1 MERRMLGVFV
11 LLLLPVV
18 VVQVADAACANSCS
32 GHGRCGA
39 SNQCTCDADWALA
52 PDCSLRKCPTG
63 VAWTDKAK
71 TANAAHAV
79 AECSNR
85 GVCDYSKGECTCFN
99 GYTGAACQRL
109 RCPSDCSGHG
119 LCYSSATLASQYGPS
134 SLAGSGPTYTNWEK
148 DSMTSC
154 MCDMG
159 YNGPDCSQ
167 FMCAKND
174 DPLTTGQA
182 YRTIQI
188 AVGADPTPAT
198 ALAGSVR
205 VHFLGDVAVFS
216 AVAGADA
223 AHETACAQAF
233 QSMRTVLTA
242 TCTITSVD
250 SVTKGAIYTVAF
262 TEWVHLGGENN
273 LLYHTGNPPLSSFTC
288 DLSQV
293 TSLNSPSCVVTD
305 VAATN
310 VIEHVYCSNR
320 GLCDFSSGQCVCYT
334 DFKGMDCNQPSN
346 IPDSIDDN
354 DGFII
359 NPLGLAYTGT
369 VLHLKTAKG
378 SQADFYFMK
387 IESSTLPILTMN
399 GMGDTNLLNGDLQL
413 STGSLT
419 ITTIA
424 QTSTAADIANTH
436 PTFTNTVLKVRAS
449 RLLNT
454 GFKLFE
460 AMVGDTNTVVDIRGD
475 GLTTIYTG
483 GLSVVTGGGIIANTV
498 DAPSLTV
505 TNSFG
510 TFSSS
515 LLKLST
521 SRATQYP
528 GASDFLLIE
537 ASANSVPAFT
547 VEASGRTTISNGGL
561 IVSGLGGGQISNSD
575 TAASALVVSATST
588 SFVGDAVAIKTFS
601 GSAHNM
607 LKVTTRIAPAAP
619 IDLFTIANSGLTTIT
634 QTGLYITSG
643 GATVNAGGIHI
654 INGGETI
661 DFGGLRVK
669 DGGGTIELGGLNV
682 IDGGGTIATTAATT
696 DVLTVEATATTFS
709 SNARVLHINSKST
722 VLPATSM
729 HYLLEATVGAT
740 STSVFKVDA
749 TGLATIAGQ
758 GSGGASI
765 SDKGTTANTLTLTNS
780 AASFNQ
786 KVLGMVATDTNGY
799 SFIDAT
805 VGSTSVY
812 NVDASGL
819 TTIVGQGSG
828 GASISD
834 SSTSTTDTI
843 TVANTATTGFS
854 GALLAMSSTS
864 SDKLYKFI
872 DAQVASVSVFKVA
885 ASGLATIAG
894 QGSGGASI
902 SDKGTTANTL
912 TLTNSA
918 ASFNQKV
925 LGMVATDTNGYS
937 FIDATVGSTSV
948 FNVDASGL
956 TTIVGQGS
964 GGASISDSSTST
976 TDTITVAN
984 TATTGF
990 SGALLAMSSTSSD
1003 KLYRFIDAQ
1012 VASVS
1017 VFKVA
1022 ASGLTTIAGQGSGGA
1037 SIFDKGTTAN
1047 TLSVANSVTSGFT
1060 GALLS
1065 MNAVS
1070 STTSYTLIDAKS
1082 SGTSR
1087 FKVAASGLTTISA
1100 GGLSVT
1106 GGVTVVDTGLTVTT
1120 GGASIS
1126 DSSASSTN
1134 TLTVANSATSGFTGA
1149 LLAMSSTSSTTG
1161 YSFIDGKVGST
1172 SVFKVAGTGLATI
1185 AGQGSG
1191 GASVSDTS
1199 TTANTLTV
1207 ANSVSTG
1214 FTGAVL
1220 SLNAVSSTTVY
1231 SLIDATVGAGS
1242 TPRFNVAATGLTTI
1256 VGSGSGG
1263 ASISDS
1269 GTTAN
1274 TLSVANSVT
1283 SGFTGALLSMNAV
1296 SSTTSYT
1303 LIDAKSSG
1311 TSRFKVAASGLTTIS
1326 AGGLSVTGGVTVV
1339 DTGLTVTTG
1348 GASLSDSGTT
1358 TNTLTV
1364 ANSATTGFTGAL
1376 LAMSSTSSTTGYSF
1390 IDGKVGS
1397 TSVFKVGGT
1406 GLATIAGQ
1414 GSGGA
1419 SVSDTGTTANTLTVA
1434 NSVSTGFTGAVLS
1447 LNAVSST
1454 TVYSLID
1461 ATVGAGSTPRFN
1473 VAATGLTTI
1482 VGSGSGGAS
1491 ISDSGTATSTLSVAN
1506 SVSTGFT
1513 GALLSMN
1520 AVSSTTAYTLIDA
1533 KSSGTSRFK
1542 VAASGLTTISA
1553 GGLSVTGGVTV
1564 VDTGL
1569 TVTTGGASLSDSGT
1583 TTNTLTVANSATTG
1597 FTGALLAMSST
1608 SSTTGY
1614 SFIDGKVGST
1624 SVFKVGG
1631 TGLAT
1636 IAGQGSGGASISD
1649 TGTTANTLTVA
1660 NSVSTG
1666 FTGTLLSMNAVS
1678 TTTSYTLID
1687 AQASGTS
1694 KFTVAASGLT
1704 TIASGGLTVTTGGVT
1719 IGAGGLVV
1727 SAGGATVTAGGL
1739 TVSAGGASISDN
1751 QATVNTLSV
1760 ANSVSTGFTGAL
1772 LSMNAVSSTTAYTL
1786 IDAKSS
1792 GTSRFKVAA
1801 SGLTT
1806 ISAGGLSV
1814 TGGVTVVDTGLTV
1827 SAGGASIAGGA
1838 TIAGG
1843 VTVSNTGLTVTT
1855 GGAAITDTGTSANT
1869 LTLTNS
1875 ASSFNK
1881 AILAMVS
1888 TATTGFSVIDAKVGS
1903 TSVFNVA
1910 PSGLTTIS
1918 AGGLSVSGGATIAGG
1933 VTVSNT
1939 GLTVSG
1945 GGATIAGG
1953 ATITGSASISGGA
1966 TMSGG
1971 VTVSGGGASI
1981 TGGITAVD
1989 TGVTVTTGGARIY
2002 DTGTSAETLTVKNTA
2017 SGITKAL
2024 LYLDSTAASGFPLID
2039 AKVAGT
2045 SQFTV
2050 TAAGRTTIAS
2060 GGFTVSAGGAVIT
2073 AGGLSVA
2080 GDGAT
2085 IAGGATITGS
2095 ASISGGAAIAGGV
2108 TVSNTGLTV
2117 TTGGAAITDTGTSAN
2132 TLTLTNSASSF
2143 NKAILAMVSTA
2154 TTGFSVIDAKVGSTS
2169 VFNVAPSGLTTIS
2182 AGGLSVSGG
2191 ATIAGG
2197 VTVSNT
2203 GLTVSGGGAT
2213 IAGGVTVSN
2222 TGLTVSGGGAT
2233 IAGGVTVS
2241 NTGLTVS
2248 GGGATI
2254 AGGAT
2259 ITGSASISGG
2269 ASITGGITAVDT
2281 GVTVT
2286 TGGARIY
2293 DTGTSAETLT
2303 VKNTAS
2309 GITKA
2314 LLYLDSTETSGF
2326 PLIDAKVAG
2335 TSQFTVTAAGLTAI
2349 ASGGLSVKGG
2359 VTVVDTGVTVS
2370 AGVVG
2375 ISDTTAS
2382 TVSTDGA
2389 LVVSGGVGIG
2399 GSIRCAGT
2407 SYAVTHTNTSD
2418 RRLKTAIKNL
2428 TAAQETIR
2436 RLRPVTY
2443 EWRRDEFPSRNFPT
2457 GVFPG
2462 FLADEVEQILPDLVQ
2477 QDGDGWKSMD
2487 YVGIVPHLVR
2497 AVQEMQDQL
2506 EASQAQMTRMQ
2517 QQIDALLAAVA
2528 A

>member
-912 TLTNSA
+912 
-918 ASFNQKV
+918 
-925 LGMVATDTNGYS
+925 
-937 FIDATVGSTSV
+937 
-948 FNVDASGL
+948 
-956 TTIVGQGS
+956 
-964 GGASISDSSTST
+964 
-976 TDTITVAN
+976 
-984 TATTGF
+984 
-990 SGALLAMSSTSSD
+990 
-1003 KLYRFIDAQ
+1003 
-1012 VASVS
+1012 
-1017 VFKVA
+1017 
-1022 ASGLTTIAGQGSGGA
+1022 
-1037 SIFDKGTTAN
+1037 
-1047 TLSVANSVTSGFT
+1047 SVANSVTSGFT

-1087 FKVAASGLTTISA
+1087 FKVVASGLTTISA

-1172 SVFKVAGTGLATI
+1172 SVFKVA
-1185 AGQGSG
+1185 
-1191 GASVSDTS
+1191 
-1199 TTANTLTV
+1199 
-1207 ANSVSTG
+1207 
-1214 FTGAVL
+1214 
-1220 SLNAVSSTTVY
+1220 
-1231 SLIDATVGAGS
+1231 
-1242 TPRFNVAATGLTTI
+1242 
-1256 VGSGSGG
+1256 
-1263 ASISDS
+1263 
-1269 GTTAN
+1269 
-1274 TLSVANSVT
+1274 
-1283 SGFTGALLSMNAV
+1283 
-1296 SSTTSYT
+1296 
-1303 LIDAKSSG
+1303 
-1311 TSRFKVAASGLTTIS
+1311 
-1326 AGGLSVTGGVTVV
+1326 
-1339 DTGLTVTTG
+1339 
-1348 GASLSDSGTT
+1348 
-1358 TNTLTV
+1358 
-1364 ANSATTGFTGAL
+1364 
-1376 LAMSSTSSTTGYSF
+1376 
-1390 IDGKVGS
+1390 
-1397 TSVFKVGGT
+1397 GT

-2233 IAGGVTVS
+2233 IAGG
-2241 NTGLTVS
+2241 
-2248 GGGATI
+2248 
-2254 AGGAT
+2254 AT

>member
-198 ALAGSVR
+198 ALAG
-205 VHFLGDVAVFS
+205 
-216 AVAGADA
+216 
-223 AHETACAQAF
+223 
-233 QSMRTVLTA
+233 
-242 TCTITSVD
+242 VD

-834 SSTSTTDTI
+834 SSTTTDTI

-1087 FKVAASGLTTISA
+1087 FKVVASGLTTISA

-1172 SVFKVAGTGLATI
+1172 SVFKVA
-1185 AGQGSG
+1185 
-1191 GASVSDTS
+1191 
-1199 TTANTLTV
+1199 
-1207 ANSVSTG
+1207 
-1214 FTGAVL
+1214 
-1220 SLNAVSSTTVY
+1220 
-1231 SLIDATVGAGS
+1231 
-1242 TPRFNVAATGLTTI
+1242 
-1256 VGSGSGG
+1256 
-1263 ASISDS
+1263 
-1269 GTTAN
+1269 
-1274 TLSVANSVT
+1274 
-1283 SGFTGALLSMNAV
+1283 
-1296 SSTTSYT
+1296 
-1303 LIDAKSSG
+1303 
-1311 TSRFKVAASGLTTIS
+1311 
-1326 AGGLSVTGGVTVV
+1326 
-1339 DTGLTVTTG
+1339 
-1348 GASLSDSGTT
+1348 
-1358 TNTLTV
+1358 
-1364 ANSATTGFTGAL
+1364 
-1376 LAMSSTSSTTGYSF
+1376 
-1390 IDGKVGS
+1390 
-1397 TSVFKVGGT
+1397 GT

-2095 ASISGGAAIAGGV
+2095 ASISGGATIAGGV

-2182 AGGLSVSGG
+2182 AGGLSVS
-2191 ATIAGG
+2191 
-2197 VTVSNT
+2197 
-2203 GLTVSGGGAT
+2203 GGAT

>member
-1 MERRMLGVFV
+1 MLGVFV

-198 ALAGSVR
+198 ALAG
-205 VHFLGDVAVFS
+205 
-216 AVAGADA
+216 
-223 AHETACAQAF
+223 
-233 QSMRTVLTA
+233 
-242 TCTITSVD
+242 VD

-805 VGSTSVY
+805 VGSTSV
-812 NVDASGL
+812 
-819 TTIVGQGSG
+819 
-828 GASISD
+828 
-834 SSTSTTDTI
+834 
-843 TVANTATTGFS
+843 
-854 GALLAMSSTS
+854 
-864 SDKLYKFI
+864 
-872 DAQVASVSVFKVA
+872 
-885 ASGLATIAG
+885 
-894 QGSGGASI
+894 
-902 SDKGTTANTL
+902 
-912 TLTNSA
+912 
-918 ASFNQKV
+918 
-925 LGMVATDTNGYS
+925 
-937 FIDATVGSTSV
+937 

-1120 GGASIS
+1120 GGAS
-1126 DSSASSTN
+1126 
-1134 TLTVANSATSGFTGA
+1134 
-1149 LLAMSSTSSTTG
+1149 
-1161 YSFIDGKVGST
+1161 
-1172 SVFKVAGTGLATI
+1172 
-1185 AGQGSG
+1185 
-1191 GASVSDTS
+1191 
-1199 TTANTLTV
+1199 
-1207 ANSVSTG
+1207 
-1214 FTGAVL
+1214 
-1220 SLNAVSSTTVY
+1220 
-1231 SLIDATVGAGS
+1231 
-1242 TPRFNVAATGLTTI
+1242 
-1256 VGSGSGG
+1256 
-1263 ASISDS
+1263 
-1269 GTTAN
+1269 
-1274 TLSVANSVT
+1274 
-1283 SGFTGALLSMNAV
+1283 
-1296 SSTTSYT
+1296 
-1303 LIDAKSSG
+1303 
-1311 TSRFKVAASGLTTIS
+1311 
-1326 AGGLSVTGGVTVV
+1326 
-1339 DTGLTVTTG
+1339 
-1348 GASLSDSGTT
+1348 LSDSGTT

-1419 SVSDTGTTANTLTVA
+1419 SISDTGTTANTLTVA

-1869 LTLTNS
+1869 LTLINS

-2213 IAGGVTVSN
+2213 IAGG
-2222 TGLTVSGGGAT
+2222 
-2233 IAGGVTVS
+2233 
-2241 NTGLTVS
+2241 
-2248 GGGATI
+2248 
-2254 AGGAT
+2254 AT

>member
-1 MERRMLGVFV
+1 MLGVFV

-834 SSTSTTDTI
+834 SSTTTDTI

-1087 FKVAASGLTTISA
+1087 FKVVASGLTTISA

-1172 SVFKVAGTGLATI
+1172 SVFKVA
-1185 AGQGSG
+1185 
-1191 GASVSDTS
+1191 
-1199 TTANTLTV
+1199 
-1207 ANSVSTG
+1207 
-1214 FTGAVL
+1214 
-1220 SLNAVSSTTVY
+1220 
-1231 SLIDATVGAGS
+1231 
-1242 TPRFNVAATGLTTI
+1242 
-1256 VGSGSGG
+1256 
-1263 ASISDS
+1263 
-1269 GTTAN
+1269 
-1274 TLSVANSVT
+1274 
-1283 SGFTGALLSMNAV
+1283 
-1296 SSTTSYT
+1296 
-1303 LIDAKSSG
+1303 
-1311 TSRFKVAASGLTTIS
+1311 
-1326 AGGLSVTGGVTVV
+1326 
-1339 DTGLTVTTG
+1339 
-1348 GASLSDSGTT
+1348 
-1358 TNTLTV
+1358 
-1364 ANSATTGFTGAL
+1364 
-1376 LAMSSTSSTTGYSF
+1376 
-1390 IDGKVGS
+1390 
-1397 TSVFKVGGT
+1397 GT

-2095 ASISGGAAIAGGV
+2095 ASISGGATIAGGV

-2182 AGGLSVSGG
+2182 AGGLSVS
-2191 ATIAGG
+2191 
-2197 VTVSNT
+2197 
-2203 GLTVSGGGAT
+2203 GGAT

>member
-805 VGSTSVY
+805 VGSTSVF

-912 TLTNSA
+912 
-918 ASFNQKV
+918 
-925 LGMVATDTNGYS
+925 
-937 FIDATVGSTSV
+937 
-948 FNVDASGL
+948 
-956 TTIVGQGS
+956 
-964 GGASISDSSTST
+964 
-976 TDTITVAN
+976 
-984 TATTGF
+984 
-990 SGALLAMSSTSSD
+990 
-1003 KLYRFIDAQ
+1003 
-1012 VASVS
+1012 
-1017 VFKVA
+1017 
-1022 ASGLTTIAGQGSGGA
+1022 
-1037 SIFDKGTTAN
+1037 
-1047 TLSVANSVTSGFT
+1047 SVANSVTSGFT

-1087 FKVAASGLTTISA
+1087 FKVVASGLTTISA

-1172 SVFKVAGTGLATI
+1172 SVFKVA
-1185 AGQGSG
+1185 
-1191 GASVSDTS
+1191 
-1199 TTANTLTV
+1199 
-1207 ANSVSTG
+1207 
-1214 FTGAVL
+1214 
-1220 SLNAVSSTTVY
+1220 
-1231 SLIDATVGAGS
+1231 
-1242 TPRFNVAATGLTTI
+1242 
-1256 VGSGSGG
+1256 
-1263 ASISDS
+1263 
-1269 GTTAN
+1269 
-1274 TLSVANSVT
+1274 
-1283 SGFTGALLSMNAV
+1283 
-1296 SSTTSYT
+1296 
-1303 LIDAKSSG
+1303 
-1311 TSRFKVAASGLTTIS
+1311 
-1326 AGGLSVTGGVTVV
+1326 
-1339 DTGLTVTTG
+1339 
-1348 GASLSDSGTT
+1348 
-1358 TNTLTV
+1358 
-1364 ANSATTGFTGAL
+1364 
-1376 LAMSSTSSTTGYSF
+1376 
-1390 IDGKVGS
+1390 
-1397 TSVFKVGGT
+1397 GT

-2095 ASISGGAAIAGGV
+2095 ASISGGATIAGGV

-2182 AGGLSVSGG
+2182 AGGLSVS
-2191 ATIAGG
+2191 
-2197 VTVSNT
+2197 
-2203 GLTVSGGGAT
+2203 GGAT

>member
-805 VGSTSVY
+805 VGSTSVF

-912 TLTNSA
+912 
-918 ASFNQKV
+918 
-925 LGMVATDTNGYS
+925 
-937 FIDATVGSTSV
+937 
-948 FNVDASGL
+948 
-956 TTIVGQGS
+956 
-964 GGASISDSSTST
+964 
-976 TDTITVAN
+976 
-984 TATTGF
+984 
-990 SGALLAMSSTSSD
+990 
-1003 KLYRFIDAQ
+1003 
-1012 VASVS
+1012 
-1017 VFKVA
+1017 
-1022 ASGLTTIAGQGSGGA
+1022 
-1037 SIFDKGTTAN
+1037 
-1047 TLSVANSVTSGFT
+1047 SVANSVTSGFT

-1087 FKVAASGLTTISA
+1087 FKVVASGLTTISA

-1172 SVFKVAGTGLATI
+1172 SVFKVA
-1185 AGQGSG
+1185 
-1191 GASVSDTS
+1191 
-1199 TTANTLTV
+1199 
-1207 ANSVSTG
+1207 
-1214 FTGAVL
+1214 
-1220 SLNAVSSTTVY
+1220 
-1231 SLIDATVGAGS
+1231 
-1242 TPRFNVAATGLTTI
+1242 
-1256 VGSGSGG
+1256 
-1263 ASISDS
+1263 
-1269 GTTAN
+1269 
-1274 TLSVANSVT
+1274 
-1283 SGFTGALLSMNAV
+1283 
-1296 SSTTSYT
+1296 
-1303 LIDAKSSG
+1303 
-1311 TSRFKVAASGLTTIS
+1311 
-1326 AGGLSVTGGVTVV
+1326 
-1339 DTGLTVTTG
+1339 
-1348 GASLSDSGTT
+1348 
-1358 TNTLTV
+1358 
-1364 ANSATTGFTGAL
+1364 
-1376 LAMSSTSSTTGYSF
+1376 
-1390 IDGKVGS
+1390 
-1397 TSVFKVGGT
+1397 GT

-2024 LYLDSTAASGFPLID
+2024 LYLDSTAASGFPLIYAKVAGTSQFTVTAAGVTVSNTGLTVTTGGAAITDTGTSANTLTLTNSASSFNKAILAMVSTATTGFSVIDAKVGSTSVFNVAPSGLTTISAGGLSVSGGATIAGGVTVSNTGLTVSGGGATIAGGATITGSASISGGATMSGGVTVSGGGASITGGITAVDTGVTVTTGGARIYDTGTSAETLTVKNTASGITKALLYLDSTAASGFPLID

-2095 ASISGGAAIAGGV
+2095 ASISGGATIAGGV

-2213 IAGGVTVSN
+2213 IAGG
-2222 TGLTVSGGGAT
+2222 
-2233 IAGGVTVS
+2233 
-2241 NTGLTVS
+2241 
-2248 GGGATI
+2248 
-2254 AGGAT
+2254 AT
-2259 ITGSASISGG
+2259 ITGSASISGGATMSGGVTVSGGG

>member
-1 MERRMLGVFV
+1 MERRMLGIFV

-198 ALAGSVR
+198 ALAG
-205 VHFLGDVAVFS
+205 
-216 AVAGADA
+216 
-223 AHETACAQAF
+223 
-233 QSMRTVLTA
+233 
-242 TCTITSVD
+242 VD

-765 SDKGTTANTLTLTNS
+765 SDKGTTANTLMLTNS

-805 VGSTSVY
+805 VGSTPVF

-819 TTIVGQGSG
+819 TTIVGQG
-828 GASISD
+828 D
-834 SSTSTTDTI
+834 
-843 TVANTATTGFS
+843 
-854 GALLAMSSTS
+854 
-864 SDKLYKFI
+864 
-872 DAQVASVSVFKVA
+872 
-885 ASGLATIAG
+885 
-894 QGSGGASI
+894 GGASI

-956 TTIVGQGS
+956 TTIVGQGDGGAS
-964 GGASISDSSTST
+964 ISDKGTTANTLTLTNSAASFNQKVLGMVATDTNGYSFIDATVGSTSVFNVDASGLTTIVGQGDGGASISDKGTTANTLTLTNSAASFNQKVLGMVATDTNGYSFIDATVGSTSVFNVDASGLTTIVGQGDGGASISDSSTST
-976 TDTITVAN
+976 TDTVTVAN
-984 TATTGF
+984 TAITGF

-1017 VFKVA
+1017 VFKVV

-1037 SIFDKGTTAN
+1037 SISDKGTTAN

-1082 SGTSR
+1082 SGVSRFKVAATGLTTIVGSGGGGASISDAGTTTNTLIVANSISTGFTGTLLSMNAVSTTTSYTLIDAQSSGTSKFTVAASGLTTIASGGLTVTTGGVTIGAGGLVVSAGGATVTAGGLTVSAGGASISDNQATVNTLSVANSITSGFTGALLSMNAVSSTTSYTLIDAKSSGTSR
-1087 FKVAASGLTTISA
+1087 FKVVASGLTTISA

-1126 DSSASSTN
+1126 DSSASNTN

-1172 SVFKVAGTGLATI
+1172 SVFKVA
-1185 AGQGSG
+1185 
-1191 GASVSDTS
+1191 
-1199 TTANTLTV
+1199 
-1207 ANSVSTG
+1207 
-1214 FTGAVL
+1214 
-1220 SLNAVSSTTVY
+1220 
-1231 SLIDATVGAGS
+1231 
-1242 TPRFNVAATGLTTI
+1242 
-1256 VGSGSGG
+1256 
-1263 ASISDS
+1263 
-1269 GTTAN
+1269 
-1274 TLSVANSVT
+1274 
-1283 SGFTGALLSMNAV
+1283 
-1296 SSTTSYT
+1296 
-1303 LIDAKSSG
+1303 
-1311 TSRFKVAASGLTTIS
+1311 
-1326 AGGLSVTGGVTVV
+1326 
-1339 DTGLTVTTG
+1339 
-1348 GASLSDSGTT
+1348 
-1358 TNTLTV
+1358 
-1364 ANSATTGFTGAL
+1364 
-1376 LAMSSTSSTTGYSF
+1376 
-1390 IDGKVGS
+1390 
-1397 TSVFKVGGT
+1397 GT

-1491 ISDSGTATSTLSVAN
+1491 ISDSGTTTSTLSVAN
-1506 SVSTGFT
+1506 SVTSGFTGALLSMNAVSTTKLYTLIDAQSSGVSRFKVAATGLTTIVGSGGGGASISDAGTTTNTLIVANSISTGFTGTLLSMNAVSTTTSYTLIDAQSSGTSKFTVAASGLTTIASGGLTVTTGGVTIGAGGLVVSAGGATVTAGGLTVSAGGASISDNQATVNTLSVANSITSGFTGALLSMNAVSSTTAYTLIDAKSSGTSRFKVVASGLTTISAGGLSVTGGVTVVDTGLTVTTGGASLSDSGTTTNTLTVANSATTGFT

-1597 FTGALLAMSST
+1597 FTGALL
-1608 SSTTGY
+1608 
-1614 SFIDGKVGST
+1614 
-1624 SVFKVGG
+1624 
-1631 TGLAT
+1631 
-1636 IAGQGSGGASISD
+1636 
-1649 TGTTANTLTVA
+1649 
-1660 NSVSTG
+1660 
-1666 FTGTLLSMNAVS
+1666 SMNAVS
-1678 TTTSYTLID
+1678 STTAYTLID
-1687 AQASGTS
+1687 AKSSGTS
-1694 KFTVAASGLT
+1694 RFKVAASGLT
-1704 TIASGGLTVTTGGVT
+1704 TISAGGLSVTGGVTVVDTGLTVTTGG
-1719 IGAGGLVV
+1719 
-1727 SAGGATVTAGGL
+1727 
-1739 TVSAGGASISDN
+1739 ASLSDSG
-1751 QATVNTLSV
+1751 TTTNTLTV
-1760 ANSVSTGFTGAL
+1760 ANSATTGFTGAL

-1855 GGAAITDTGTSANT
+1855 GGATITDTGTTANT

-1918 AGGLSVSGGATIAGG
+1918 AGGLSVS
-1933 VTVSNT
+1933 
-1939 GLTVSG
+1939 
-1945 GGATIAGG
+1945 
-1953 ATITGSASISGGA
+1953 
-1966 TMSGG
+1966 
-1971 VTVSGGGASI
+1971 
-1981 TGGITAVD
+1981 
-1989 TGVTVTTGGARIY
+1989 
-2002 DTGTSAETLTVKNTA
+2002 
-2017 SGITKAL
+2017 
-2024 LYLDSTAASGFPLID
+2024 
-2039 AKVAGT
+2039 
-2045 SQFTV
+2045 
-2050 TAAGRTTIAS
+2050 
-2060 GGFTVSAGGAVIT
+2060 
-2073 AGGLSVA
+2073 
-2080 GDGAT
+2080 
-2085 IAGGATITGS
+2085 
-2095 ASISGGAAIAGGV
+2095 
-2108 TVSNTGLTV
+2108 
-2117 TTGGAAITDTGTSAN
+2117 
-2132 TLTLTNSASSF
+2132 
-2143 NKAILAMVSTA
+2143 
-2154 TTGFSVIDAKVGSTS
+2154 
-2169 VFNVAPSGLTTIS
+2169 
-2182 AGGLSVSGG
+2182 
-2191 ATIAGG
+2191 
-2197 VTVSNT
+2197 
-2203 GLTVSGGGAT
+2203 GGAT

-2517 QQIDALLAAVA
+2517 QQIDTLQAAVA

>member
-1 MERRMLGVFV
+1 MERRMLGIFV

-188 AVGADPTPAT
+188 A
-198 ALAGSVR
+198 
-205 VHFLGDVAVFS
+205 
-216 AVAGADA
+216 
-223 AHETACAQAF
+223 
-233 QSMRTVLTA
+233 
-242 TCTITSVD
+242 
-250 SVTKGAIYTVAF
+250 
-262 TEWVHLGGENN
+262 
-273 LLYHTGNPPLSSFTC
+273 
-288 DLSQV
+288 
-293 TSLNSPSCVVTD
+293 
-305 VAATN
+305 
-310 VIEHVYCSNR
+310 
-320 GLCDFSSGQCVCYT
+320 
-334 DFKGMDCNQPSN
+334 
-346 IPDSIDDN
+346 
-354 DGFII
+354 
-359 NPLGLAYTGT
+359 
-369 VLHLKTAKG
+369 
-378 SQADFYFMK
+378 
-387 IESSTLPILTMN
+387 
-399 GMGDTNLLNGDLQL
+399 
-413 STGSLT
+413 
-419 ITTIA
+419 
-424 QTSTAADIANTH
+424 
-436 PTFTNTVLKVRAS
+436 VRAS

-765 SDKGTTANTLTLTNS
+765 SDKGTTANTLMLTNS

-805 VGSTSVY
+805 VGSTSVF

-819 TTIVGQGSG
+819 TTIVGQG
-828 GASISD
+828 D
-834 SSTSTTDTI
+834 
-843 TVANTATTGFS
+843 
-854 GALLAMSSTS
+854 
-864 SDKLYKFI
+864 
-872 DAQVASVSVFKVA
+872 
-885 ASGLATIAG
+885 
-894 QGSGGASI
+894 GGASI

-956 TTIVGQGS
+956 TTIVGQGDGGASISDKGTTANTLTLTNSAASFNQKVLGMVATDTNGYSFIDATVGSTSVFNVDASGLTTIVGQGDGGASISDKGTTANTLTLTNSAASFNQKVLGMVATDTNGYSFIDATVGSTSVFNVDASGLTTIVGQGDGGASISDKGTTANTLTLTNSAASFNQKVLGMVATDTNGYSFIDATVGSTSVFNVDASGLTMIVGQGS

-976 TDTITVAN
+976 TDTVTVAN
-984 TATTGF
+984 TAITGF

-1017 VFKVA
+1017 VFKVV

-1037 SIFDKGTTAN
+1037 SISDKGTTAN

-1087 FKVAASGLTTISA
+1087 FKVVASGLTTISA

-1126 DSSASSTN
+1126 DSSASNTN

-1172 SVFKVAGTGLATI
+1172 SVFKVA
-1185 AGQGSG
+1185 
-1191 GASVSDTS
+1191 
-1199 TTANTLTV
+1199 
-1207 ANSVSTG
+1207 
-1214 FTGAVL
+1214 
-1220 SLNAVSSTTVY
+1220 
-1231 SLIDATVGAGS
+1231 
-1242 TPRFNVAATGLTTI
+1242 
-1256 VGSGSGG
+1256 
-1263 ASISDS
+1263 
-1269 GTTAN
+1269 
-1274 TLSVANSVT
+1274 
-1283 SGFTGALLSMNAV
+1283 
-1296 SSTTSYT
+1296 
-1303 LIDAKSSG
+1303 
-1311 TSRFKVAASGLTTIS
+1311 
-1326 AGGLSVTGGVTVV
+1326 
-1339 DTGLTVTTG
+1339 
-1348 GASLSDSGTT
+1348 
-1358 TNTLTV
+1358 
-1364 ANSATTGFTGAL
+1364 
-1376 LAMSSTSSTTGYSF
+1376 
-1390 IDGKVGS
+1390 
-1397 TSVFKVGGT
+1397 GT

-1491 ISDSGTATSTLSVAN
+1491 ISDSGTTTSTLSVAN
-1506 SVSTGFT
+1506 SVTSGFTGALLSMNAVSTTKLYTLIDAQSSGVSRFKVAATGLTTIVGSGGGGASISDAGTTTNTLIVANSISTGFTGTLLSMNAVSTTTSYTLIDAQSSGTSKFTVAASGLTTIASGGLTVTTGGVTIGAGGLVVSAGGATVTAGGLTVSAGGASISDNQATVNTLSVANSITSGFTGALLSMNAVSSTTSYTLIDAKSSGTSRFKVVASGLTTISAGGLSVTGGVTVVDTGLTVTTGGASISDSSASNTNTLTVANSATSGFTGALLAMSSTSSTTGYSFIDGKVGSTSVFKVAGTGLATIAGQGSGGASVSDTGTTANTLTVANSVSTGFTGAVLSLNAVSSTTVYSLIDATVGAGSTPRFNVAATGLTTIVGSGSGGASISDSGTTTSTLSVANSITSGFTGALLSMNAVSTTKLYTLIDAQSSGVSRFKVAATGLTTIVGSGGGGASISDAGTTTNTLIVANSISTGFTGTLLSMNAVSTTTSYTLIDAQSSGTSKFTVAASGLTTIASGGLTVTTGGVTIGAGGLVVSAGGATVTAGGLTVSAGGASISDNQATVNTLSVANSITSGFT

-1597 FTGALLAMSST
+1597 FTGALL
-1608 SSTTGY
+1608 
-1614 SFIDGKVGST
+1614 
-1624 SVFKVGG
+1624 
-1631 TGLAT
+1631 
-1636 IAGQGSGGASISD
+1636 
-1649 TGTTANTLTVA
+1649 
-1660 NSVSTG
+1660 
-1666 FTGTLLSMNAVS
+1666 
-1678 TTTSYTLID
+1678 
-1687 AQASGTS
+1687 
-1694 KFTVAASGLT
+1694 
-1704 TIASGGLTVTTGGVT
+1704 
-1719 IGAGGLVV
+1719 
-1727 SAGGATVTAGGL
+1727 
-1739 TVSAGGASISDN
+1739 
-1751 QATVNTLSV
+1751 
-1760 ANSVSTGFTGAL
+1760 
-1772 LSMNAVSSTTAYTL
+1772 SMNAVSSTTAYTL

-1855 GGAAITDTGTSANT
+1855 GGATITDTGTTANT

-1918 AGGLSVSGGATIAGG
+1918 AGGLSVS
-1933 VTVSNT
+1933 
-1939 GLTVSG
+1939 
-1945 GGATIAGG
+1945 
-1953 ATITGSASISGGA
+1953 
-1966 TMSGG
+1966 
-1971 VTVSGGGASI
+1971 
-1981 TGGITAVD
+1981 
-1989 TGVTVTTGGARIY
+1989 
-2002 DTGTSAETLTVKNTA
+2002 
-2017 SGITKAL
+2017 
-2024 LYLDSTAASGFPLID
+2024 
-2039 AKVAGT
+2039 
-2045 SQFTV
+2045 
-2050 TAAGRTTIAS
+2050 
-2060 GGFTVSAGGAVIT
+2060 
-2073 AGGLSVA
+2073 
-2080 GDGAT
+2080 
-2085 IAGGATITGS
+2085 
-2095 ASISGGAAIAGGV
+2095 
-2108 TVSNTGLTV
+2108 
-2117 TTGGAAITDTGTSAN
+2117 
-2132 TLTLTNSASSF
+2132 
-2143 NKAILAMVSTA
+2143 
-2154 TTGFSVIDAKVGSTS
+2154 
-2169 VFNVAPSGLTTIS
+2169 
-2182 AGGLSVSGG
+2182 
-2191 ATIAGG
+2191 
-2197 VTVSNT
+2197 
-2203 GLTVSGGGAT
+2203 GGAT

-2517 QQIDALLAAVA
+2517 QQIDTLQAAVA

>member
-912 TLTNSA
+912 
-918 ASFNQKV
+918 
-925 LGMVATDTNGYS
+925 
-937 FIDATVGSTSV
+937 
-948 FNVDASGL
+948 
-956 TTIVGQGS
+956 
-964 GGASISDSSTST
+964 
-976 TDTITVAN
+976 
-984 TATTGF
+984 
-990 SGALLAMSSTSSD
+990 
-1003 KLYRFIDAQ
+1003 
-1012 VASVS
+1012 
-1017 VFKVA
+1017 
-1022 ASGLTTIAGQGSGGA
+1022 
-1037 SIFDKGTTAN
+1037 
-1047 TLSVANSVTSGFT
+1047 SVANSVTSGFT

-1087 FKVAASGLTTISA
+1087 FKVVASGLTTISA

-1172 SVFKVAGTGLATI
+1172 SVFKVA
-1185 AGQGSG
+1185 
-1191 GASVSDTS
+1191 
-1199 TTANTLTV
+1199 
-1207 ANSVSTG
+1207 
-1214 FTGAVL
+1214 
-1220 SLNAVSSTTVY
+1220 
-1231 SLIDATVGAGS
+1231 
-1242 TPRFNVAATGLTTI
+1242 
-1256 VGSGSGG
+1256 
-1263 ASISDS
+1263 
-1269 GTTAN
+1269 
-1274 TLSVANSVT
+1274 
-1283 SGFTGALLSMNAV
+1283 
-1296 SSTTSYT
+1296 
-1303 LIDAKSSG
+1303 
-1311 TSRFKVAASGLTTIS
+1311 
-1326 AGGLSVTGGVTVV
+1326 
-1339 DTGLTVTTG
+1339 
-1348 GASLSDSGTT
+1348 
-1358 TNTLTV
+1358 
-1364 ANSATTGFTGAL
+1364 
-1376 LAMSSTSSTTGYSF
+1376 
-1390 IDGKVGS
+1390 
-1397 TSVFKVGGT
+1397 GT

-2095 ASISGGAAIAGGV
+2095 ASISGGATIAGGV

-2182 AGGLSVSGG
+2182 AGGLSVS
-2191 ATIAGG
+2191 
-2197 VTVSNT
+2197 
-2203 GLTVSGGGAT
+2203 GGAT